1 MTLLSRSAIALILLF
16 TISMPAWSAE
26 LTGLWEEYNDDTGNV
41 DALIRIKKL
50 SDNTYEGTIEKILPD
65 SVENSKLTCTH
76 CQGGLRNQ
84 PLLGLRILSG
94 MKRKDT
100 ENYAGGEVLD
110 PDDGETYSCHIR
122 LSADGNSIEVT
133 GYLSLYL
140 IGQSEIWR
148 RAKNIEPNKSAS
160 VKAMP

>member
-1 MTLLSRSAIALILLF
+1 MTLLYRAAIAFILLF

-50 SDNTYEGTIEKILPD
+50 PDNTYEGTIEKILHSADDNPALIC
-65 SVENSKLTCTH
+65 KP
-76 CQGGLRNQ
+76 CQGSLRNQ

-94 MKRKDT
+94 MKRVDT

-110 PDDGETYSCHIR
+110 PDDGKTYQCRTR
-122 LSADGNSIEVT
+122 LSEDGNTIQVT
-133 GYLSLYL
+133 GYLSPYW

-148 RAKNIEPNKSAS
+148 RAKK
-160 VKAMP
+160 